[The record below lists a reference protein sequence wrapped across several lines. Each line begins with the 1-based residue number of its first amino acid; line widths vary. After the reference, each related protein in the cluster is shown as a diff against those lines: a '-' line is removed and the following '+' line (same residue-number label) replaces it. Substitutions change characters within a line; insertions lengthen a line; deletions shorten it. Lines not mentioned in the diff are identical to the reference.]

1 MMPKSAG
8 PTARIE
14 PNRRCH
20 TSMTFR
26 SGGMTEM
33 NRTPRATETAKNTP
47 IATSEER
54 TVRSRTKAMPMEASR
69 VKGTAMSRGC
79 SSQPLVP
86 KNAAAKARRAIPPK
100 AAWARPSP
108 RKARPRCTTNVPSR
122 PANTAMAR
130 PHSRARCMK
139 GRLKASSSSTSIHQ
153 LVVLVPVVT
162 VSFLEGL
169 VGEDLLR
176 GTETV
181 RLAVEDQD
189 VTGVIAGG
197 RKVVSDHHD
206 GSVRALLVAL
216 EQVVQVVFTQEVHAG
231 RGLVE
236 QDQVGLAN
244 EGAGEVDALE
254 FSA

>member
-14 PNRRCH
+14 PNSRCH

-33 NRTPRATETAKNTP
+33 NSTPRATETAKNTP

-69 VKGTAMSRGC
+69 VKGTAISRGC
-79 SSQPLVP
+79 SSQLVP
-86 KNAAAKARRAIPPK
+86 KNAAAKAPRAIPPK

-122 PANTAMAR
+122 PATTAMAR
-130 PHSRARCMK
+130 PPSRARCMK

-153 LVVLVPVVT
+153 PVVLVPVVT

-169 VGEDLLR
+169 LAEDLLR
-176 GTETV
+176 GPEAV

-197 RKVVSDHHD
+197 RKVVGDHHD